1 MSKEQH
7 KRQTTYMARRQDVE
21 LQWLLVNA
29 EGQTLGRLASE
40 IAKVLQGKHKPVY
53 TPHAD
58 TGDGVVII
66 NAEKIRVTGA
76 KEAQKV
82 YRRYTGYQG
91 GMRETPYRVMLE
103 RKPTF
108 ILEQASITER
118 AMPDSIHAESKMLRT
133 MDLSFITALPVLLTL
148 RLMGQIAGY
157 V

>member
-108 ILEQASITER
+108 ILEQAVRKMMPKKSRLSR
-118 AMPDSIHAESKMLRT
+118 AQLKRLRIFAGPEHT
-133 MDLSFITALPVLLTL
+133 MQAQKPV
-148 RLMGQIAGY
+148 
-157 V
+157 VVS